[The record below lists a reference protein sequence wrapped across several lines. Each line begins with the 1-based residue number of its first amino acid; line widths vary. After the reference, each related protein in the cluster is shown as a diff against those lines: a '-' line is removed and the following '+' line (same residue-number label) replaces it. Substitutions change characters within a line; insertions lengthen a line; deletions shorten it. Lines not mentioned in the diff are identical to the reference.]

1 MFDTLD
7 TIERKVLQMFR
18 ESGNYNYY
26 KFNREE
32 LDKVRIDLTFLDTNK
47 NNMSVTTRLSSFESP
62 SQQAVEFVKNF
73 VLCFPEIRP
82 LILVLKRLL
91 QLEKLNSSFHGGMSS
106 FGLFLIIFAFLK
118 LRKCNPNYLYTN
130 NLGSL
135 LLEFLDF
142 YANFNFAVHFI
153 DVNSAK

>member
-1 MFDTLD
+1 MVQVF
-7 TIERKVLQMFR
+7 K
-18 ESGNYNYY
+18 ESQNYNFY

-32 LDKVRIDLTFLDTNK
+32 LDKVKIDLTFVDANK
-47 NNMSVTTRLSSFESP
+47 NNMSLINRLNSFESP

-91 QLEKLNSSFHGGMSS
+91 QLEKLNSSFNGGMSS

-118 LRKCNPNYLYTN
+118 LRKCNPNHLYNT
-130 NLGSL
+130 NLGNL
-135 LLEFLDF
+135 LLDFLDF
-142 YANFNFAVHFI
+142 YSNFNFLTHFI
-153 DVNSAK
+153 DVNSAKYYFFN